1 MSLTPQT
8 LLGISNSRISFYF
21 TNTTIT
27 SLQTP
32 NFSLSFSSKH
42 FSNLPRFRI
51 LTTKPPNPSNFKSFN
66 THHWPLR
73 AFELDGTVQKS
84 DSADSVN
91 FDAFLSV
98 VEFLCLAS
106 SVVISIG
113 FALNSAISSSQK
125 PIIAWL
131 GNRVFVWQS
140 VLLVAALVIG
150 SLIRRRQWRRLCA
163 DVSRSGV
170 PGINLIERIE
180 KLEEDLRSSTTI
192 IRVLSRQL
200 EKLGI
205 RFRVTRKN
213 LKEPLAE
220 AAALAQKNSEAT
232 RALAVQEDNLEKELS
247 EIQKVLLAMQKTGGI
262 ICDNRNM
269 LSTAYQAST
278 SVSFIGFVDGL
289 VDVSQKHTH
298 FQPKEQQQKQL
309 ELILAIGKTGK
320 VWDTKRRPSQDQEAI
335 EKSKGTKQ
343 MATPKIQAL
352 TVKKESENDRA

>member
-73 AFELDGTVQKS
+73 AFELNGTVQKS

-247 EIQKVLLAMQKTGGI
+247 EIQKVLLAMQ
-262 ICDNRNM
+262 
-269 LSTAYQAST
+269 
-278 SVSFIGFVDGL
+278 
-289 VDVSQKHTH
+289 
-298 FQPKEQQQKQL
+298 EQQQKQL

>member
-51 LTTKPPNPSNFKSFN
+51 LTTKSPNPSNFKSFN

-84 DSADSVN
+84 DSADSIN

-106 SVVISIG
+106 SAVISIG

-213 LKEPLAE
+213 LKEPLAQ

-247 EIQKVLLAMQKTGGI
+247 EIQKVLLAMQ
-262 ICDNRNM
+262 
-269 LSTAYQAST
+269 
-278 SVSFIGFVDGL
+278 
-289 VDVSQKHTH
+289 
-298 FQPKEQQQKQL
+298 EQQQKQL

-343 MATPKIQAL
+343 MAIPKIQAL

>member
-1 MSLTPQT
+1 M
-8 LLGISNSRISFYF
+8 
-21 TNTTIT
+21 
-27 SLQTP
+27 
-32 NFSLSFSSKH
+32 
-42 FSNLPRFRI
+42 
-51 LTTKPPNPSNFKSFN
+51 
-66 THHWPLR
+66 
-73 AFELDGTVQKS
+73 DGTVQKS
-84 DSADSVN
+84 DSADSIN

-106 SVVISIG
+106 SAVISIG

-247 EIQKVLLAMQKTGGI
+247 EIQKVLLAMQ
-262 ICDNRNM
+262 
-269 LSTAYQAST
+269 
-278 SVSFIGFVDGL
+278 
-289 VDVSQKHTH
+289 
-298 FQPKEQQQKQL
+298 EQQQKQL